1 MRLVLIGP
9 PGAGKGTLAAKL
21 VEKVRGSSYFNRLIC
36 SGAAVSPRIVI
47 SAGV

>member
-9 PGAGKGTLAAKL
+9 PGAGKGTLAANLLKSTGFL
-21 VEKVRGSSYFNRLIC
+21 IFQQVIC
-36 SGAAVSPRIVI
+36 SGLRFRRIVI